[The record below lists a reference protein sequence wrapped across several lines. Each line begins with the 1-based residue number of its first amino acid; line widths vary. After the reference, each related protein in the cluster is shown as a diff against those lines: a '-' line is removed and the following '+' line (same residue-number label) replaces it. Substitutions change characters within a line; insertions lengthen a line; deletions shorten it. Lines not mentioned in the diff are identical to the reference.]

1 MKTRILMTAVMSMLL
16 LIATAAYAP
25 PSFET
30 NIDYYYDDTFA
41 TWVGNHYVDCDGNTY
56 DTGTLGSWRI
66 FDLYSCS
73 TGNRIVHRC
82 QQTDGMGGWITVGCP
97 PWDP

>member
-1 MKTRILMTAVMSMLL
+1 MKKRILMTAVMSAML

-41 TWVGNHYVDCDGNTY
+41 TWVGNYNVDCSGYVSN
-56 DTGTLGSWRI
+56 TGTVGSWRI
-66 FDLYSCS
+66 FDVYNCN
-73 TGNRIVHRC
+73 TGARPVHRC
-82 QQTDGMGGWITVGCP
+82 QQTDGMGGWIDVGCP